1 MDTFL
6 GRNTRTCRAK
16 VRRVAR
22 RREQKERTG
31 GCGARVTESIVEAY
45 WESANSPGFNLTGEP
60 WTPFNIQAPHRSA
73 PRELL
78 QRNKHVKH
86 LEAWCHSRT
95 KERRKRK
102 TKLSGFDI
110 SGVNVD
116 FFRFARYPDTDS
128 NGFRILF
135 PYVLAFF
142 SVFYFA
148 TSSFINILFKKKT
161 NKIIMIV
168 NFLYVIIF
176 ANSYR
181 YHFNGLY
188 NFLATFHVFHV
199 IDH

>member
-102 TKLSGFDI
+102 TKLSGYSILAELTSTFFDSRDI
-110 SGVNVD
+110 LIPIQMD
-116 FFRFARYPDTDS
+116 FE
-128 NGFRILF
+128 
-135 PYVLAFF
+135 FF
-142 SVFYFA
+142 LPTFLSFFL
-148 TSSFINILFKKKT
+148 SFISPRL
-161 NKIIMIV
+161 
-168 NFLYVIIF
+168 L
-176 ANSYR
+176 S
-181 YHFNGLY
+181 
-188 NFLATFHVFHV
+188 
-199 IDH
+199 